1 MEKQVIS
8 KLIAIMVLIGISLTL
23 IESYNF
29 RSHGIATALNKAESI
44 SEVVKNGLTSHMING
59 NMDQRDIFLS
69 SISNIKNVESIWI
82 IRGKNV
88 VKQYGEGK
96 LLEKPRDNI
105 DNSVL
110 VTGKR
115 EYSLNESFTK
125 TTIRVTIPY
134 NADTKSSANCF
145 ECHNVNPG
153 EPLGAVS
160 IIMDMSDIKD
170 SGLTLAFSIIV
181 FTIIAIL
188 FVLYFSNKTLKPH
201 LETIDEL
208 SGKVKDMSNGI
219 FTNIVSKPGLS
230 NESENLIKEYN
241 MLVNGLNTTFSDI
254 DKKLSIFVGDQKLY
268 TGNPLLNS
276 QRIVGNLSDIYQ
288 FKKEIEVDR
297 TKDEIYKRL
306 SQILT
311 NKFNIKYFTFMELD
325 YKTNKT
331 KIVYQRGN
339 RDYCFNMIKENSELC
354 RVSRQAGDVCSV
366 KDHKAC
372 SSFCSNVKFHYCTSF
387 DIGDRSVLIVNF
399 VFDDERELDRIK
411 THISL
416 IRNYFIEAIP
426 SLVVKLLLEALKESA
441 FKDGLTGLYNRKFLD
456 EHLTKLVPQ
465 SLREGINIGVL
476 MLDMD
481 HFKAVNDEYGHDVGD
496 IVLKELARILDE
508 SVRDSDIVVRYGGE
522 EFVVLLVGIKDEES
536 AIEVANKIR
545 TNVSKNEINIYAGN
559 KLRKTVSCG
568 ISMFPQ
574 DSSNFDIVMKNAD
587 IALYEAKESG
597 RDKVIRFVEKEQI
610 ELF

>member
-1 MEKQVIS
+1 MKKQVIS
-8 KLIAIMVLIGISLTL
+8 KLIGIMVLIGITLTL
-23 IESYNF
+23 LESCNF

-82 IRGKNV
+82 IRGQNV
-88 VKQYGEGK
+88 IKQYGKGK
-96 LLEKPRDNI
+96 LLEKPRDDI
-105 DNSVL
+105 DKKVL
-110 VTGKR
+110 SSGKTK
-115 EYSLNESFTK
+115 YSLNESFSK

-134 NADTKSSANCF
+134 NADTKSNVNCF
-145 ECHNVNPG
+145 ECHNVDHG
-153 EPLGAVS
+153 ETLGAVS
-160 IIMDMSDIKD
+160 IIMNMSDIKD
-170 SGLTLAFSIIV
+170 SGLSLALSILI
-181 FTIIAIL
+181 FTAIAIL

-208 SGKVKDMSNGI
+208 SEKVKDMSNGK

-230 NESENLIKEYN
+230 KESENLIKEYN

-254 DKKLSIFVGDQKLY
+254 DNKLSIFVGDQKLY
-268 TGNPLLNS
+268 TDNPLLNS

-288 FKKEIEVDR
+288 FKKEIEIDR
-297 TKDEIYKRL
+297 SKEDIYKRL
-306 SQILT
+306 SQILI
-311 NKFNIKYFTFMELD
+311 NKFNIKYFNLMELD

-331 KIVYQRGN
+331 KVVFQKGN
-339 RDYCFNMIKENSELC
+339 RDYCSNIIKDEPELC
-354 RVSRQAGDVCSV
+354 RVSKQATDVVSV
-366 KDHKAC
+366 KDHKSC
-372 SSFCSNVKFHYCTSF
+372 SSFCSNAKYHYCTSF
-387 DIGDRSVLIVNF
+387 DISDQSILIGNF
-399 VFDDERELDRIK
+399 VFDDEKNLNK
-411 THISL
+411 VKSNISL
-416 IRNYFIEAIP
+416 IKSYFIEATP
-426 SLVVKLLLEALKESA
+426 SLVVKMLLEALKDSA

-465 SLREGINIGVL
+465 ALRENINIGVL

-508 SVRDSDIVVRYGGE
+508 SVRDSDIVIRYGGE

-536 AIEVANKIR
+536 ALDVANKIR
-545 TNVSKNEINIYAGN
+545 TNVSKNEINVYAGN
-559 KLRKTVSCG
+559 KLKKTVSCG
-568 ISMFPQ
+568 LSLFPL

-587 IALYEAKESG
+587 IALYEAKDSG
-597 RDKVIRFVEKEQI
+597 RNKVIRFIEKEEV